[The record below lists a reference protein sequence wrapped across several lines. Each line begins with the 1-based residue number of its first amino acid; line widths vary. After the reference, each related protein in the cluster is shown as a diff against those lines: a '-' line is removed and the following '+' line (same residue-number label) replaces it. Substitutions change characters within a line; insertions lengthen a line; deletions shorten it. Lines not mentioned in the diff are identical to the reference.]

1 MTETHLSTKPP
12 KYSLTTRIVIGMF
25 SGIVLGSFLQ
35 WLMPNGKDFVI
46 NLFIFDLSIKTFF
59 VDGILEIIG
68 QIFMASLRMLVVPLV
83 FVSLV
88 CGVCSLQ
95 DTTKLGRIGGKAIG
109 LYLVTTAIAIS
120 FAILMALLIA
130 PGEGV
135 NMIANTSFSS
145 REAPSLAQVIIQM
158 FPTNPFEA
166 FAQGKMLQVIVFALL
181 FGIAIA
187 LSGKT
192 GERVA
197 AIFEDLSVVIMRLVT
212 ILMNLAPYG
221 VFALLATLFTTVSIE
236 TFGNLIVYF
245 LVVLAVL
252 LIHALFTYPVLLRI
266 FTGLSPVR
274 FLKKMRDAAIFA
286 FSTASSN
293 ATIPVTLETATKKMG
308 VKNSIASF
316 TVPLGATI
324 NMDGTAIMQGV
335 ATVFIAQV
343 FSQDLTLADY
353 LTVVLTATLASIGTA
368 GVPGVGLIM
377 LAMVLEQVGLP
388 VEGIALII
396 GVDRLLDMTRTAVN
410 VTGDS
415 MVSIIVAKSEGQF
428 DNDMFLDDEAG
439 HTIEEID
446 FHHLK
451 DEPTSN
457 N

>member
-1 MTETHLSTKPP
+1 MTTPTKPAINSP
-12 KYSLTTRIVIGMF
+12 HKNSLTTRIVIGMIA
-25 SGIVLGSFLQ
+25 GIILGSFLQ
-35 WLMPNGKDFVI
+35 WLMPNGSDLVL
-46 NLFIFDLSIKTFF
+46 NLFLFEFSLKSFL
-59 VDGILEIIG
+59 VDGILEIMG

-109 LYLVTTAIAIS
+109 LYLITTAIAIS
-120 FAILMALLIA
+120 MAIFIA
-130 PGEGV
+130 IIIGPGEGV
-135 NMIANTSFSS
+135 GMTATSSFTS

-158 FPTNPFEA
+158 FPTNPFDA
-166 FAQGKMLQVIVFALL
+166 FAQGKMLQIIVFALL

-187 LSGKT
+187 LSGKA

-197 AIFEDLSVVIMRLVT
+197 SFFEDLSEVIMRLVA
-212 ILMNLAPYG
+212 ILMNIAPYG

-236 TFGNLIVYF
+236 TFGNLIIYF
-245 LVVLAVL
+245 LVVFFVL
-252 LIHALFTYPVLLRI
+252 IAHALVTYPIMLKLL
-266 FTGLSPVR
+266 TGLNPII
-274 FLKKMRDAAIFA
+274 FLKKMRDAALFA

-293 ATIPVTLETATKKMG
+293 ATIPVTLETATRKMG

-343 FSQDLTLADY
+343 FSQDLSLADY
-353 LTVVLTATLASIGTA
+353 VTVVLTATLASIGTA

-415 MVSIIVAKSEGQF
+415 MVGIIVAKSEGQF
-428 DNDMFLDDEAG
+428 NDEMYLDNNAG
-439 HTIEEID
+439 NKLEEID

-451 DEPTSN
+451 D
-457 N
+457 

>member
-1 MTETHLSTKPP
+1 MTSSEISSAP
-12 KYSLTTRIVIGMF
+12 KKSSLTTRIIIGMI
-25 SGIVLGSFLQ
+25 SGIALGTFLQ
-35 WLMPNGKDFVI
+35 WLMPDGRDLVI
-46 NLFIFDLSIKTFF
+46 NVFLFELSLQNFL
-59 VDGILEIIG
+59 VDGVLEIIG

-120 FAILMALLIA
+120 FAIFIA
-130 PGEGV
+130 IIVGPGEGV
-135 NMIANTSFSS
+135 NMIANSSFTA

-166 FAQGKMLQVIVFALL
+166 FSQGNMLQIIVFALL

-187 LSGKT
+187 LSGKA

-197 AIFEDLSVVIMRLVT
+197 SLFEDLSEVIMRLVAV
-212 ILMNLAPYG
+212 LMNVAPYG
-221 VFALLATLFTTVSIE
+221 VFALLATLFTTVSLE

-252 LIHALFTYPVLLRI
+252 FMHALVTYPVILKLL
-266 FTGLSPVR
+266 TGLNPII

-308 VKNSIASF
+308 VDNSIASF

-353 LTVVLTATLASIGTA
+353 VTVVLTATLASIGTA

-377 LAMVLEQVGLP
+377 LAMVLDQVGLP

-415 MVSIIVAKSEGQF
+415 MVSIVVAKSEQQF
-428 DNDMFLDDEAG
+428 DNEMFLNESAG
-439 HTIEEID
+439 SKIEEID

-451 DEPTSN
+451 D
-457 N
+457 

>member
-1 MTETHLSTKPP
+1 MTEKN
-12 KYSLTTRIVIGMF
+12 KASLTTRIVIAMVA
-25 SGIVLGSFLQ
+25 GILTGSILQ
-35 WLMPNGKDFVI
+35 LLMPNGSDLVIPLYLFDFS
-46 NLFIFDLSIKTFF
+46 LRGFL
-59 VDGILEIIG
+59 VDGIFEVIG
-68 QIFMASLRMLVVPLV
+68 KIFIASLQMLVVPLV
-83 FVSLV
+83 FVSLI
-88 CGVCSLQ
+88 CGTCSLK

-120 FAILMALLIA
+120 FAMTLAFIIS

-135 NMIANTSFSS
+135 NMVAGTTFTS

-158 FPTNPFEA
+158 FPSNPFAA
-166 FAQGKMLQVIVFALL
+166 FAQGNMLQVIIFALL

-187 LSGKT
+187 LSGKA

-197 AIFEDLSVVIMRLVT
+197 SLFEDLSEVIMRLVT
-212 ILMNLAPYG
+212 ILMNIAPYG
-221 VFALLATLFTTVSIE
+221 VFCLLAGLFTEVSLE
-236 TFGNLIVYF
+236 TFGNLIKYF
-245 LVVLAVL
+245 FVVFFALVL
-252 LIHALFTYPVLLRI
+252 HAFVTYPVLLKI
-266 FTGLSPVR
+266 LTGLNPVI
-274 FLKKMRDAAIFA
+274 FLKKMRDAALFA

-293 ATIPVTLETATKKMG
+293 ATLPITLETNTRKMG

-343 FSQDLTLADY
+343 FSQDLTLVDY
-353 LTVVLTATLASIGTA
+353 LLVVLTATLASIGTA

-415 MVSIIVAKSEGQF
+415 MVSIIVGKSEGQF
-428 DNDMFLDDEAG
+428 DEAIFNDENAG
-439 HTIEEID
+439 KNAEEID
-446 FHHLK
+446 FHNLK
-451 DEPTSN
+451 K
-457 N
+457 